1 MLLPILQITTPTG
14 SVVSA
19 DSLQN
24 TAAAVNNVIAQTKP
38 DNFDFSVWSMIQNG
52 GMIMIPIG
60 VLFVLTLFVLIERLL
75 VVNKAMAQN
84 KNLLVSVREL
94 IHKGNIDSAKA
105 LCKTSPTPENVM
117 IEKGLSRIGLP
128 VSEIREAMNDTAK
141 VEIGRL
147 ERRLS
152 LLSVC
157 GKIAPLLGFIG
168 TIIGVIKIFYDI
180 NHAGKVDIE
189 NVSGG
194 LYVKMVSSAGGL
206 VVGVIAFIA
215 YHWVNSM
222 IDRVALRLEE
232 SMVKFIDILQEPQNS

>member
-1 MLLPILQITTPTG
+1 MLLHLLQIVSPTT
-14 SVVSA
+14 SVTA
-19 DSLQN
+19 GDTLQN
-24 TAAAVNNVIAQTKP
+24 VANATNNLSSSKP
-38 DNFDFSVWSMIQNG
+38 ENFDFSVWSMIMNG
-52 GMIMIPIG
+52 GVIMIPIG
-60 VLFVLTLFVLIERLL
+60 ILFVLTLFVWIERLL
-75 VVNKAMAQN
+75 VVSKAMPKN
-84 KNLLVSVREL
+84 KNLLSGVREL
-94 IHKGNIDSAKA
+94 ILKGNIDSAKA
-105 LCKTSPTPENVM
+105 MCKTNNNPENIM
-117 IEKGLSRIGLP
+117 IEKGISRIGLP

-141 VEIGRL
+141 VEVGRL
-147 ERRLS
+147 EKRLG

-157 GKIAPLLGFIG
+157 GKIAPLMGFIG

-222 IDRVALRLEE
+222 IDRLALRLEE
-232 SMVKFIDILQEPQNS
+232 SMVQFIDIIHEPHNS

>member
-1 MLLPILQITTPTG
+1 MLLHLLQIVSPTT
-14 SVVSA
+14 SVTA
-19 DSLQN
+19 GDTLQN
-24 TAAAVNNVIAQTKP
+24 VANATNNLSSSKP
-38 DNFDFSVWSMIQNG
+38 ENFDFSVWSMIMNG
-52 GMIMIPIG
+52 GVIMIPIG
-60 VLFVLTLFVLIERLL
+60 ILFVLTLFVWIERLL
-75 VVNKAMAQN
+75 VVSKAMPKN
-84 KNLLVSVREL
+84 KNLLPGVREL
-94 IHKGNIDSAKA
+94 ILKGNIDSAKA
-105 LCKTSPTPENVM
+105 MCKTNNNPENIM
-117 IEKGLSRIGLP
+117 IEKGISRIGLP

-141 VEIGRL
+141 VEVGRL
-147 ERRLS
+147 EKRLG

-157 GKIAPLLGFIG
+157 GKIAPLMGFIG

-222 IDRVALRLEE
+222 IDRLALRLEE
-232 SMVKFIDILQEPQNS
+232 SMVQFIDIIHEPHNS

>member
-1 MLLPILQITTPTG
+1 MFLPFLQIVAPTTQ
-14 SVVSA
+14 SVSGDTLKNLSNTVFE
-19 DSLQN
+19 QN
-24 TAAAVNNVIAQTKP
+24 KP
-38 DNFDFSVWSMIQNG
+38 ENFDFSVWSMILNG
-52 GMIMIPIG
+52 GVIMIPIG
-60 VLFVLTLFVLIERLL
+60 ILFLLTLFVLIERIF
-75 VVNKAMAQN
+75 VVNKALNRN
-84 KNLLVSVREL
+84 KNLLTGVKEL
-94 IHKGNIDSAKA
+94 IQKGNIDSAKA
-105 LCKTSPTPENVM
+105 MCKTSSNPENIM
-117 IEKGLSRIGLP
+117 IEKGISRIGLP

-147 ERRLS
+147 EKRLS

-189 NVSGG
+189 HVSGG

-232 SMVKFIDILQEPQNS
+232 SMVKFIDIIQEPNNS

>member
-1 MLLPILQITTPTG
+1 MFLPLLQTVIPTSSAG
-14 SVVSA
+14 S
-19 DSLQN
+19 DSLKN
-24 TAAAVNNVIAQTKP
+24 AAATVLNNTNVKAE
-38 DNFDFSVWSMIQNG
+38 NFDFSVWSMIMNG
-52 GMIMIPIG
+52 GVIMIPIG
-60 VLFVLTLFVLIERLL
+60 ILFVLTLFVWIERLWIIS
-75 VVNKAMAQN
+75 KAMPKN
-84 KNLLVSVREL
+84 KNLLSSVKEL
-94 IHKGNIDSAKA
+94 VLKGNIDSAKA
-105 LCKTSPTPENVM
+105 MCRTNTTPETIM

-128 VSEIREAMNDTAK
+128 VSEIRESMNDTAK
-141 VEIGRL
+141 VEIGKL
-147 ERRLS
+147 EKRLS

-206 VVGVIAFIA
+206 VVGVLAFIA

-222 IDRVALRLEE
+222 LDRLALRLEE